1 MTAKPLPL
9 ELSESAEDKA
19 SDSKSN
25 SENTLLSSGVTKES
39 CDVKTKK
46 LLIPPEEVD
55 DSSSGLTTDGSA
67 SQRFKKSSFQITRIV
82 KTDEAG
88 DSTDDLDD
96 VTSIEDIGSNIM
108 EKSANANLESDV
120 HSLDTLHSPSS
131 VEDVESLSS
140 CQKHLCLKPSHSSR
154 PRPSDINS
162 RFKIVK
168 IESNKP
174 LRRGRWMCLE
184 FVDPPHLSVSLEKQT
199 KHDDTESLVS
209 SCIASPIYYVQVEK
223 EDPSNNQFVAAAIIY
238 SNGQPSLEPNPLPLR
253 ESAMSQSSCSNLADS
268 LALPSSAMVQQQQ
281 HQQHDSGIEVMKLTS
296 CLSSELSDREGE
308 LGSSARQP
316 IPSSYFAHQPNSVLN
331 DAGHRALMNGILF
344 GSDGLAGMSK
354 EEDRLVI
361 RTGSEPSFGYSRV
374 SEAVSPPLFSIVA
387 STANSCPSGL
397 TDNDNSGGICALDNK
412 IEQAMDL
419 VKSHLMFAVH
429 EEVELLKEQ
438 IKELT
443 IKKGQLEYENT
454 VLRASATQETLEKLP
469 SGSTLST
476 GLS

>member
-19 SDSKSN
+19 NDSKSN
-25 SENTLLSSGVTKES
+25 SENTLLSSDVTKES

-46 LLIPPEEVD
+46 LLIPQEEAD
-55 DSSSGLTTDGSA
+55 DSSGGQTTDGSA

-82 KTDEAG
+82 KTSEAG
-88 DSTDDLDD
+88 DSADDLDD
-96 VTSIEDIGSNIM
+96 VTSIEDIGSNVI

-120 HSLDTLHSPSS
+120 HSVDTLHSPSS

-140 CQKHLCLKPSHSSR
+140 CQKHLCLNPSHSSR

-184 FVDPPHLSVSLEKQT
+184 FVDPPQLSVSLEKQT

-223 EDPSNNQFVAAAIIY
+223 EDPSNNPFAAAIIY

-253 ESAMSQSSCSNLADS
+253 ESVMSQSSCSNPADS
-268 LALPSSAMVQQQQ
+268 LALPSAMVQQ
-281 HQQHDSGIEVMKLTS
+281 QQHDSGIEVMKLTS
-296 CLSSELSDREGE
+296 CLSSELSDHEGE
-308 LGSSARQP
+308 QGSSARHP
-316 IPSSYFAHQPNSVLN
+316 IPSSYLAHQPNSSLY

-344 GSDGLAGMSK
+344 GSDGLTGISK
-354 EEDRLVI
+354 EEERLVI
-361 RTGSEPSFGYSRV
+361 RTGSEPTFGYSRV

-397 TDNDNSGGICALDNK
+397 TDNDN
-412 IEQAMDL
+412 
-419 VKSHLMFAVH
+419 
-429 EEVELLKEQ
+429 
-438 IKELT
+438 
-443 IKKGQLEYENT
+443 
-454 VLRASATQETLEKLP
+454 R
-469 SGSTLST
+469 
-476 GLS
+476 

>member
-25 SENTLLSSGVTKES
+25 SENTLLSSDVTKES

-46 LLIPPEEVD
+46 LLIPQEEVD
-55 DSSSGLTTDGSA
+55 DSSGGQTTDGSA

-82 KTDEAG
+82 KTSEAG
-88 DSTDDLDD
+88 DSADDLDD
-96 VTSIEDIGSNIM
+96 VTSIEDIGSNII
-108 EKSANANLESDV
+108 EKAAANVNLESDV

-131 VEDVESLSS
+131 VGGMHDSLSS
-140 CQKHLCLKPSHSSR
+140 CQKHLCLNPSHSSR

-168 IESNKP
+168 IVSNKP

-223 EDPSNNQFVAAAIIY
+223 EDPSNNPFAAAIIY
-238 SNGQPSLEPNPLPLR
+238 SNGQPSLEPNPLPIR
-253 ESAMSQSSCSNLADS
+253 ESAMSQSSCSTNPADS
-268 LALPSSAMVQQQQ
+268 LALPSATVQQ
-281 HQQHDSGIEVMKLTS
+281 QQHDSGIEVMKLTS

-308 LGSSARQP
+308 SGSSARHP
-316 IPSSYFAHQPNSVLN
+316 IPSSYLAHQPNSVLY
-331 DAGHRALMNGILF
+331 DAGHRALVNGMLF
-344 GSDGLAGMSK
+344 GSDGLAGISK
-354 EEDRLVI
+354 EEERLVI
-361 RTGSEPSFGYSRV
+361 RTGSEPTFGYSRV

-397 TDNDNSGGICALDNK
+397 ADNDN
-412 IEQAMDL
+412 
-419 VKSHLMFAVH
+419 
-429 EEVELLKEQ
+429 
-438 IKELT
+438 
-443 IKKGQLEYENT
+443 
-454 VLRASATQETLEKLP
+454 R
-469 SGSTLST
+469 
-476 GLS
+476 